1 MGDSRSRICEPT
13 QPYLW
18 AHEPVFVKQRSRI
31 RESVFL
37 TKNLSI
43 SEIIRVRYTSR
54 ASPMCGGDDDS
65 ESLNLE
71 DKTIKKDKA

>member
-1 MGDSRSRICEPT
+1 MGDSRSRICE
-13 QPYLW
+13 L
-18 AHEPVFVKQRSRI
+18 
-31 RESVFL
+31 VFL
-37 TKNLSI
+37 IKKLSI
-43 SEIIRVRYTSR
+43 YEIIRVRHTSR